1 VPRNRTVVALAA
13 ARLIS
18 LTGSS
23 MTVVAL
29 PWFVLETTG
38 SAARTG
44 LVLAAQL
51 LPVALLGI
59 PSGAVL
65 SALGPRRT
73 MIVADLLRVPIVAA
87 VPLLHWA
94 GDLTFPLLL
103 LLAFASGAFRAPY
116 GAAMHVL
123 MPELAGEDEGLVA
136 RANALFQTITQ
147 GTTIFGPILAGVL
160 IGIVGA
166 PEVILVDA
174 GTFLVSGVLL
184 VLFVSGGGRVEEDPK
199 SRGVLAGVRFLVCDS
214 FLFPL
219 VLAALAMSLGHEAL
233 TGMLP
238 VLAFERFGHASAAGV
253 IFAADGIGS
262 VLGSLAVM
270 RLTNR
275 FASRSLI
282 RASALAMA
290 AALWPLTFALPL
302 AGVAAAMFAFGFGSM
317 IFVPPL
323 VSMLTLRS
331 PGALRAKVMTAYVT
345 VMTLAGPLGLAAA
358 GPSVQAFG
366 LTPVFVA
373 IAVAFT
379 IGAVALS
386 IVIATRGVEA
396 APAPSPV
403 G

>member
-1 VPRNRTVVALAA
+1 VLRNRTVVALAA

-174 GTFLVSGVLL
+174 GTFLVSGVVL

-199 SRGVLAGVRFLVCDS
+199 SRGVLAGVRFLLRDS

-290 AALWPLTFALPL
+290 AALWPLTFTLPL

-366 LTPVFVA
+366 LTPVFAA
-373 IAVAFT
+373 IAVTFT

-396 APAPSPV
+396 APAPSAA

>member
-1 VPRNRTVVALAA
+1 MLCNRTVVALAA

-29 PWFVLETTG
+29 PWFVLEATG

-73 MIVADLLRVPIVAA
+73 MIVSDLLRVPIVAA
-87 VPLLHWA
+87 VPLLHWT
-94 GDLTFPLLL
+94 GELTFPLLL
-103 LLAFASGAFRAPY
+103 ALAFASGVFRAPY

-160 IGIVGA
+160 IGITGA
-166 PEVILVDA
+166 PEVILIDA
-174 GTFLVSGVLL
+174 ATFLVSGLLL
-184 VLFVSGGGRVEEDPK
+184 VLFVRGGDRIEQDGR
-199 SRGVLAGVRFLVCDS
+199 SRGVLAGVRFLVRDS

-253 IFAADGIGS
+253 IFAADGVGS
-262 VLGSLAVM
+262 VLGSFVVM
-270 RLTNR
+270 RLTQR

-282 RASALAMA
+282 RASALGMA
-290 AALWPLTFALPL
+290 AALWPLTFTLPL
-302 AGVAAAMFAFGFGSM
+302 GGVAAAMFAFGFGSM

-331 PGALRAKVMTAYVT
+331 PSALRAKVMTAYVT

-373 IAVAFT
+373 IALSFT
-379 IGAVALS
+379 IGAIALS
-386 IVIATRGVEA
+386 VVIATRGVEA
-396 APAPSPV
+396 APAPAT
-403 G
+403 